1 MPNLQINSQ
10 RLLDDINTLATYTE
24 PDTPGWTRRFPSEA
38 YVRGRKWLRTRMEAE
53 GLRTRQDAAGNL
65 FAQREGKQALP
76 PIYAG
81 SHTDTV
87 MGGGR
92 YDGILGVLGALES
105 ARAIR
110 EAGIEL
116 RHPFVVADYLSEEAT
131 DYGIA
136 CMGSMIA
143 CTRDFKPEW
152 LTRKVGE
159 TTLHEAIAQMGGQP
173 DAMFEPSLNK
183 GDVAASL
190 ELHIEQGPVL
200 EMRGVRLAA
209 VSGIVGIR
217 RAIFELK
224 GKSNHAGAT
233 PMDLRKDP
241 IAALGQMI
249 TAIEAIAQRHA
260 PNGNGAVGTIGK
272 IEVKPNQG
280 NVIANHVIS
289 IPEMRSLNMAELD
302 AMWAEFMM
310 IAQRACAER
319 GVLLQLFNETRL
331 ESVVPPQWLHETV
344 LGVCK
349 KLAPDAIAT
358 PSGAGHDTNYLAL
371 IAPACMIFVPS
382 VDGRSHAPEEHTLPE
397 DLALGVQ
404 ALAEA
409 IVAVDGLDLVP
420 PLVHSA
426 IL

>member
-10 RLLDDINTLATYTE
+10 RLLDDINTLATFTE

-38 YVRGRKWLRTRMEAE
+38 YVRGRKWLRARMEAE

-65 FAQREGKQALP
+65 FAQREGAQALP

-173 DAMFEPSLNK
+173 DAMFELSLNK

-190 ELHIEQGPVL
+190 
-200 EMRGVRLAA
+200 
-209 VSGIVGIR
+209 
-217 RAIFELK
+217 
-224 GKSNHAGAT
+224 
-233 PMDLRKDP
+233 
-241 IAALGQMI
+241 
-249 TAIEAIAQRHA
+249 
-260 PNGNGAVGTIGK
+260 
-272 IEVKPNQG
+272 
-280 NVIANHVIS
+280 
-289 IPEMRSLNMAELD
+289 
-302 AMWAEFMM
+302 
-310 IAQRACAER
+310 
-319 GVLLQLFNETRL
+319 
-331 ESVVPPQWLHETV
+331 
-344 LGVCK
+344 
-349 KLAPDAIAT
+349 
-358 PSGAGHDTNYLAL
+358 
-371 IAPACMIFVPS
+371 
-382 VDGRSHAPEEHTLPE
+382 
-397 DLALGVQ
+397 
-404 ALAEA
+404 
-409 IVAVDGLDLVP
+409 
-420 PLVHSA
+420 
-426 IL
+426 

>member
-1 MPNLQINSQ
+1 MPMANLQINPQ
-10 RLLDDINTLATYTE
+10 RLLNDINTLSTFTE

-38 YVRGRKWLRTRMEAE
+38 YVRGRQWLRGRMEAE
-53 GLRTRQDAAGNL
+53 VLSTWQDAAGNL
-65 FAQREGKQALP
+65 FGRRNGTHTLP

-92 YDGILGVLGALES
+92 YDGILGVLGALET

-110 EAGIEL
+110 EAGIAL
-116 RHPFVVADYLSEEAT
+116 RHPFVVADYLAEEAT

-143 CTRDFKPEW
+143 CTHDFKPDW

-159 TTLHEAIAQMGGQP
+159 ITLREAIAQMGGQP
-173 DAMFEPSLNK
+173 DNMHVPSLK
-183 GDVAASL
+183 VGDVAASL

-200 EMRGVRLAA
+200 EAHGMRLAA

-217 RAIFELK
+217 RAIFEIG

-233 PMDLRKDP
+233 PMNLRKDP

-249 TAIEAIAQRHA
+249 VAIEAIAQRHA
-260 PNGNGAVGTIGK
+260 SNGHGAVGTIGK

-280 NVIANHVIS
+280 NVIANHVLS
-289 IPEMRSLNMAELD
+289 IPELRSLNMTELD
-302 AMWAEFMM
+302 KMWAEFMAV
-310 IAQRACAER
+310 AQQACDVR
-319 GVLLQLFNETRL
+319 GVRLQLFNETRL
-331 ESVVPPQWLHETV
+331 ESVVPPTWLHEAV
-344 LGVCK
+344 LGVCQR
-349 KLAPDAIAT
+349 LAPNTIVT

-371 IAPACMIFVPS
+371 VAPAGMIFVPS
-382 VDGRSHAPEEHTLPE
+382 VDGRSHAPEEHTSPE

-404 ALAEA
+404 ALAES
-409 IVAVDGLDLVP
+409 IVAVDQNN
-420 PLVHSA
+420 
-426 IL
+426 